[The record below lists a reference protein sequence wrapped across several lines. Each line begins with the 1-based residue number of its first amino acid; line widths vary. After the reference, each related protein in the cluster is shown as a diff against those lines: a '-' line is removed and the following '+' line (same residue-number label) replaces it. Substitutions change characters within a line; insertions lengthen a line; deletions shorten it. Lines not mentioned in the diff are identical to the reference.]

1 MTTSPPQA
9 VLLLCDIDDLTAL
22 VLTASLA
29 SAVRHAEC
37 AAVGALYDAGCFEL
51 PGRRTSL
58 IASLTRYFSFWD
70 CHVDTSIITA
80 VLSS

>member
-29 SAVRHAEC
+29 SAVGHAEC
-37 AAVGALYDAGCFEL
+37 AAVGALYDAGSFKL
-51 PGRRTSL
+51 PSGRTSL
-58 IASLTRYFSFWD
+58 VTSLS
-70 CHVDTSIITA
+70 
-80 VLSS
+80 